1 MSTHKTIAILATVL
15 LLAGCAQ
22 PEKKPAG
29 PQAGD
34 EQQKLRQSLT
44 ALKRQRQINPDDLAL
59 KSREQLETSQ
69 LVSLWLKQAERA
81 VSSNDYR
88 QAARL
93 WREVLAYQP
102 GNLRAQ
108 QALKRMDAW
117 RALDVMYQQARSQA
131 NHDPQAALATL
142 QKVLEEEPNWPQ
154 ANALRDYLLRS
165 LSSDTQPSQRLSAEL
180 QKPVSLNFRSHN
192 LLEIFNTIAKIT
204 GVNFIFDND
213 VSRSATASIIATR
226 TTAEDAINLLL
237 VSSQLRKKVLNGNTL
252 LIYPA
257 EQAKEKIYRDIMVK
271 TFFLGY
277 AKAKDTNVALRN
289 ILKLKDIHVDERTNT
304 LTVRAPGESL
314 EMVERLIMSLDRP
327 ESEVTLDVE
336 VLEISGE
343 DSEKLGIRYPGEI
356 GIGLNSTAKDSNNI
370 ALGDINHSNLFL
382 NLGDS
387 HGITLDISQVR
398 NHARVLANPRIHV
411 KNNKK
416 ASIEIIDK
424 QPVLTN
430 TTNDRVT
437 SQRVEYQDVGLKLQ
451 VTPEISL
458 DGEIS
463 MDVEFSL
470 SSLGVPQ
477 TSKDGMKYYSSN
489 NRTAK
494 TILSSQDGETQMLA
508 GLISKN
514 QRDEK
519 NGIPGLST
527 LPLIGPLFRTAVEQ
541 QKWTEVVL
549 LITPRIARNIVLPGA
564 HVSTIPVGTDDL
576 PGDQDIRLHSEGR
589 IRLNS
594 SDIAAPPLAPPAN
607 FPAQGHELPSPNPQ
621 DNAS

>member
-1 MSTHKTIAILATVL
+1 MSTQQKIAILATVL

-22 PEKKPAG
+22 PEKNPAG

-44 ALKRQRQINPDDLAL
+44 VLKRQRQINPDDLAL
-59 KSREQLETSQ
+59 KSREQLETRE

-117 RALDVMYQQARSQA
+117 RALDVMYQQARSLA
-131 NHDPQAALATL
+131 NSDPQAALATL

-165 LSSDTQPSQRLSAEL
+165 LSSGTQPSQRLSAEL

-192 LLEIFNTIAKIT
+192 LLEIFSTIAKIT

-370 ALGDINHSNLFL
+370 ALSDINHSNLFL

-527 LPLIGPLFRTAVEQ
+527 LPLIGPLFRTSVEQ

-607 FPAQGHELPSPNPQ
+607 FPAQGHDLPSPNPQ
-621 DNAS
+621 DHTP

>member
-1 MSTHKTIAILATVL
+1 MSTQKKMAILATVL

-22 PEKKPAG
+22 PEKKSAG
-29 PQAGD
+29 PLAGD
-34 EQQKLRQSLT
+34 EQQKLLQSLT
-44 ALKRQRQINPDDLAL
+44 TLKRQRQINPDDLAL

-69 LVSLWLKQAERA
+69 LVNLWLKQADRA
-81 VSSNDYR
+81 VSNNDYR

-117 RALDVMYQQARSQA
+117 RALDVMYQRARSLA
-131 NHDPQAALATL
+131 NSDPQAALATL

-165 LSSDTQPSQRLSAEL
+165 LSSATQPRQRLSAEL
-180 QKPVSLNFRSHN
+180 QKPVSLNFRAHN
-192 LLEIFNTIAKIT
+192 LLDIFNTIAKIT

-237 VSSQLRKKVLNGNTL
+237 VASQLRKKVLNGNTL

-257 EQAKEKIYRDIMVK
+257 DQAKEKVYRDIMVK

-277 AKAKDTNVALRN
+277 ARAKDTSVALRN
-289 ILKLKDIHVDERTNT
+289 ILKLKDIHIDERTNT

-314 EMVERLIMSLDRP
+314 EMVERLILSLDRP

-343 DSEKLGIRYPGEI
+343 DSEKLGIRYPGEVV
-356 GIGLNSTAKDSNNI
+356 IGLNSTVKDSSNI
-370 ALGDINHSNLFL
+370 ALSDINHNHLFL
-382 NLGDS
+382 NLGDR
-387 HGITLDISQVR
+387 HGITLDISKVR

-416 ASIEIIDK
+416 ASVEIIDK

-527 LPLIGPLFRTAVEQ
+527 LPLIGSLFRTSVEE

-564 HVSTIPVGTDDL
+564 HISTIPVGTDDL

-589 IRLNS
+589 IRLNNG
-594 SDIAAPPLAPPAN
+594 DISAPPLTPPAN
-607 FPAQGHELPSPNPQ
+607 FPAQGRDLPPPNPQ
-621 DNAS
+621 DKAP

>member
-1 MSTHKTIAILATVL
+1 MSTHKKMAILATVL

-44 ALKRQRQINPDDLAL
+44 ALKHQRQLNPDDLAL

-81 VSSNDYR
+81 VSRNDYR

-131 NHDPQAALATL
+131 NSDPQAALATL

-180 QKPVSLNFRSHN
+180 QKPISLNFRSHN
-192 LLEIFNTIAKIT
+192 LLEIFDTIAKIT

-257 EQAKEKIYRDIMVK
+257 EQAKEKIYRDITVK

-277 AKAKDTNVALRN
+277 ARAKDTNVALRN
-289 ILKLKDIHVDERTNT
+289 ILKLRDIHVDERTNT

-387 HGITLDISQVR
+387 HGITLDISRVR

-527 LPLIGPLFRTAVEQ
+527 LPLIGPLFRTSLEQ

-549 LITPRIARNIVLPGA
+549 LITPHIARNIVLPGA

-594 SDIAAPPLAPPAN
+594 SDIAAPPLTPPAN
-607 FPAQGHELPSPNPQ
+607 FPVQGRDLPSPNPQ
-621 DNAS
+621 APAS

>member
-1 MSTHKTIAILATVL
+1 MSTQKKMAILATVL

-22 PEKKPAG
+22 PEKNPAG
-29 PQAGD
+29 PQTGD
-34 EQQKLRQSLT
+34 EQQQLRQSLT

-59 KSREQLETSQ
+59 KSREQLETSE

-93 WREVLAYQP
+93 WREVLVYQP

-131 NHDPQAALATL
+131 NSDPQAALATL

-165 LSSDTQPSQRLSAEL
+165 LSSGTQPSQRLSTEL

-257 EQAKEKIYRDIMVK
+257 EQAKEKLYRDIMVK

-304 LTVRAPGESL
+304 LTVRAPGESM

-343 DSEKLGIRYPGEI
+343 DSKKLGIRYPGEI

-370 ALGDINHSNLFL
+370 ALSDFSHSNLFL

-494 TILSSQDGETQMLA
+494 TILSSKDGETQMLA

-527 LPLIGPLFRTAVEQ
+527 LPLIGPLFRTSVEQ

-594 SDIAAPPLAPPAN
+594 SDISAPPLAPPAN
-607 FPAQGHELPSPNPQ
+607 FPTQGHDLPSPNPQ
-621 DNAS
+621 DSAP